1 MKSILRAAVAALS
14 IATGVPTDLPGGKGT
29 IEMKRAR
36 LT

>member
-14 IATGVPTDLPGGKGT
+14 AAVGAETELPGLKGT